1 MKNIVELSNETH
13 KNLKVREG
21 ATLEAIKDQHIINI
35 QLQEACIA
43 ATNFP
48 VFLMPV
54 PDTDRWSLSAIMSYE
69 TGKNLFVKG
78 DKWLSTYQPNAL
90 ITYPLFV
97 MPIAGQKGGFTVG
110 IEEQGSAFSENEG
123 TPLFESDGK
132 ASIYLSRVIKILEA
146 SGQNEMHS
154 IEFAKTL
161 NELSLIVP
169 ANIQL
174 KYENEQARN
183 LTGLYTIDEKALN
196 DLDTKQFE
204 MLREKNYIA
213 SIYGILISKFQLKNL
228 LDKNNEVDGNKK
240 LLEVNMTTEQGD
252 PTTTEKEQQN

>member
-1 MKNIVELSNETH
+1 M
-13 KNLKVREG
+13 
-21 ATLEAIKDQHIINI
+21 
-35 QLQEACIA
+35 
-43 ATNFP
+43 
-48 VFLMPV
+48 
-54 PDTDRWSLSAIMSYE
+54 
-69 TGKNLFVKG
+69 
-78 DKWLSTYQPNAL
+78 
-90 ITYPLFV
+90 
-97 MPIAGQKGGFTVG
+97 
-110 IEEQGSAFSENEG
+110 
-123 TPLFESDGK
+123 
-132 ASIYLSRVIKILEA
+132 
-146 SGQNEMHS
+146 
-154 IEFAKTL
+154 
-161 NELSLIVP
+161 P

-228 LDKNNEVDGNKK
+228 LDKNNDVDGNKK